1 MKRILYT
8 FLLLSLFATAGL
20 AQEVVPWEVFGGYS
34 FQRAD
39 VREYFISRSIP
50 FVTYTARHHYVNM
63 NGWEF
68 SVTENVNR
76 WFGGTLDISGYYKSP
91 TIGSVTTKDHI
102 YTILYG
108 PRFTLPKAG
117 GNAAPARLI
126 SASVPF
132 AHILFGGAQ
141 TGATVGPPGP
151 HASDF
156 SFAMAIGGGLDWPL
170 TPNVDIRVLQLDYLR
185 TNALATSQ
193 NNYRA
198 SAGIV
203 LRLGK
208 SK

>member
-1 MKRILYT
+1 MKRIVYAL
-8 FLLLSLFATAGL
+8 LLLSFFAAPGL
-20 AQEVVPWEVFGGYS
+20 AQEVIPWEVFGGYS

-39 VREYFISRSIP
+39 AREYFISRSAPAVI
-50 FVTYTARHHYVNM
+50 YTARHHYVNM

-91 TIGSVTTKDHI
+91 TIGSVTTTDHI

-108 PRFTLPKAG
+108 PRFTFPKAS

-141 TGATVGPPGP
+141 TSATVGPPGP

-170 TPNVDIRVLQLDYLR
+170 TPNVDMRVLQLDYLR

-198 SAGIV
+198 TAGIV

-208 SK
+208 PK

>member
-8 FLLLSLFATAGL
+8 WLLLFSLLPTAGL

-39 VREYFISRSIP
+39 VREYFISRSVPLI
-50 FVTYTARHHYVNM
+50 YTPRHHYVNM
-63 NGWEF
+63 NGFDF

-76 WFGGTLDISGYYKSP
+76 WFGGTLDISGYLKSP
-91 TIGSVTTKDHI
+91 SIGSVTTKDHI

-108 PRFTLPKAG
+108 PRFTFPKAG

-141 TGATVGPPGP
+141 TSATVGPPGP

-170 TPNVDIRVLQLDYLR
+170 TPNVDLRFLQLDYLR
-185 TNALATSQ
+185 TNALQTSQ

-198 SAGIV
+198 TVGLV

-208 SK
+208 PK